1 MNVPDI
7 SILDTIDDLQEK
19 LAVKAFITTTL
30 SAPQI
35 EEKLHIGIKK
45 IYRIAEKYFP
55 RGFVKDRQLEI
66 NNGKFIAAVIK
77 DELPAPLTQAS
88 DPVTVIDLPAPSAE
102 ANKEASKTSSDK
114 GSAIAPVQEQN
125 FQPSEQRRVTFEI
138 VKEACNQ
145 LIEQDK
151 TPSVQNIRQIL
162 KGGSFTYISKYQ
174 RQYLSEIGYQFQTI

>member
-1 MNVPDI
+1 MI
-7 SILDTIDDLQEK
+7 Q
-19 LAVKAFITTTL
+19 
-30 SAPQI
+30 
-35 EEKLHIGIKK
+35 
-45 IYRIAEKYFP
+45 
-55 RGFVKDRQLEI
+55 
-66 NNGKFIAAVIK
+66 
-77 DELPAPLTQAS
+77 DELPAPLAHAS

-151 TPSVQNIRQIL
+151 APSVQNIRQIL

-174 RQYLSEIGYQFQTI
+174 RQYLSEIGYQFQTQENKASCFVTEGINLNVEKGDLKFNLNICKCTQDAAVSIVQLVSQMVSNK